1 MKSSPRK
8 IRYGILGFGLFAER
22 AIAPAIRSSSNSEL
36 VAIQKRS
43 MPAAEAK
50 AKELGI
56 PLAFDSVE
64 RLVAHKDID
73 AVYIASANA
82 FHSPSTILAARARK
96 HVLVEKPMAMN
107 ATEARKMI
115 AACRQHGVKLMV
127 GHMLRLSPLVRR
139 MRDIVR
145 SGMIGDITAARADF
159 VYDGRLSHRSWLFE
173 RKLAGGGPVYDI
185 GVHGLDTLRFI
196 LNDEVV
202 STKSDLSPRPT
213 AKKTEENANILLKF
227 SRGTLGSIYCSF
239 TAPLRRT
246 FIEFIGTKGIIS
258 AYGFT
263 QNSTTISLRITMG
276 KEGKEEPASIEEIAV
291 PNLYIEQISKFSAN
305 IIDDT
310 EPFAPGSTGLRN
322 QIVLDAAMRARK

>member
-22 AIAPAIRSSSNSEL
+22 AIAPAIRASSNSEL
-36 VAIQKRS
+36 IAVQKRS
-43 MPAAEAK
+43 LAAAEVK
-50 AKELGI
+50 AHELGI

-64 RLVAHKDID
+64 KLVAHNDVD

-82 FHSPSTILAARARK
+82 LHSPSTIAAARAKK
-96 HVLVEKPMAMN
+96 HVLVEKPMALN
-107 ATEARKMI
+107 AAEARKMI
-115 AACRQHGVKLMV
+115 ATCKQHGVKLMV

-139 MRDIVR
+139 MRDIVQ

-159 VYDGRLSHRSWLFE
+159 VYDARTSHRTWLFE
-173 RKLAGGGPVYDI
+173 RKLAGGGPIFDI

-196 LNDEVV
+196 LDDEVV
-202 STKSDLSPRPT
+202 STKSDLNPHPT
-213 AKKTEENANILLKF
+213 AKKTEESANILLKF

-239 TAPLRRT
+239 AAPIRRT

-263 QNSTTISLRITMG
+263 QNSTTITLRVTMG
-276 KEGKEEPASIEEIAV
+276 KDGKEEPASLEEIAV
-291 PNLYIEQISKFSAN
+291 PNLYIEQISRFSAN

-310 EPFAPGSTGLRN
+310 EPFATGNTGLKN